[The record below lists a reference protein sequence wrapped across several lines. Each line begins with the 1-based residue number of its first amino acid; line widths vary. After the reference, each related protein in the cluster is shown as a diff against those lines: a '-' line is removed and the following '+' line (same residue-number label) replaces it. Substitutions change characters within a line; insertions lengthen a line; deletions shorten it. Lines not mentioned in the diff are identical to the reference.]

1 MWKVIEKDPNRPSG
15 ALDASPHKEPS
26 GIVIPG
32 GKVTEVL
39 SIRYKELYISEAILR
54 IVIQFGGKETKG
66 WFEYKNIG
74 NQNGI
79 QEALDEFRPKWNSK
93 KESKNN
99 TE

>member
-1 MWKVIEKDPNRPSG
+1 MQEKDPNRPSE

-39 SIRYKELYISEAILR
+39 SIRYGELYVSEAMLHV
-54 IVIQFGGKETKG
+54 VIQIGGKETNG
-66 WFEYKNIG
+66 WFEYKDIE

-79 QEALDEFRPKWNSK
+79 QEALDGFRPTWNSK

-99 TE
+99 SQ